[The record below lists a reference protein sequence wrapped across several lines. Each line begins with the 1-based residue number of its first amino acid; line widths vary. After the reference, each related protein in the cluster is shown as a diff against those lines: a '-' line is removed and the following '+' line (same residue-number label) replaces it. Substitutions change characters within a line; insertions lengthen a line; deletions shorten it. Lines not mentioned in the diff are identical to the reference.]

1 MTRENGNLLTSYSE
15 FAHRNEVNM
24 GGHDYDLHGAK
35 SVTKKQAMRINKVEG
50 KSQVG
55 DWYAKADPDTGA
67 IQWIRQK
74 IKRRKKR

>member
-1 MTRENGNLLTSYSE
+1 MTRENGNLLTSCSE
-15 FAHRNEVNM
+15 FAHRNEVNV
-24 GGHDYDLHGAK
+24 GGHDYDSHGAK

-50 KSQVG
+50 KSQGG

-67 IQWIRQK
+67 IQWIRRK